1 MRPRLAIGLVLTT
14 ALLTGSVAGSHSQ
27 QSGTATPPP
36 SPQQAQPPP
45 PQPQQQPTFRARVD
59 TVSVDVTVLDR
70 QGNPVTDLK
79 AEDFEIRENRKV
91 QTIETFKF
99 IDVEAS
105 RAEQPV
111 PYRDLTSLSDQR
123 REASRDD
130 TRLLVIF
137 LDDYHVR
144 IGNSLRVREQLAAFV
159 SQLTPHD
166 LVALMYPLTN
176 ASALTF
182 SRNHDA
188 TASAL
193 LNFQGRKYDY
203 TPRNAYEE
211 RYQLQPPEVL
221 ERLRNEITMSAL
233 ETVCAFLGSLR
244 EGRKTVLFVSEGL
257 SGTLPPGVRTT
268 GTIVPRAGGV
278 TGTGTTDPMMADRM
292 AFIGTNDVLRLL
304 RQVFAA
310 AGRSNT
316 SVYTLDPRGLTTS
329 EAEIQDAMAPGD
341 TRALNE
347 MQDSLRTLADQTDGR
362 AIVGRNDPI
371 PGLQQM
377 VRDTGAYYL
386 LGYTSTEAPRDGRF
400 HPIEVRVRRPN
411 VDVRHRKGYWAYT
424 IEEVERATAAP
435 KPEPVRD
442 VREAIDDL
450 VSVAEP
456 ARRRTF
462 GFWIGATRG
471 TGEDADVI
479 FTWDAPTPTS
489 TTDPADIVSR
499 VALVATT
506 MAGEQLFS
514 GPVEKSADGTRL
526 AGRVTFPAPPGR
538 MRVRVTAENA
548 QGRRVDAVDDGF
560 VVPDFRGDSF
570 FITPPAVFRGRTV
583 RDLQSVRQASQPVP
597 VTTRAFSR
605 TDRLLLRFDVQAPA
619 GVTPTVTMRL
629 LNHQGDS
636 IASLQNPA
644 NKDGRFEAEFGLGAL
659 PPGDYLVEISASA
672 GTQSTRQLLGIR
684 ITS

>member
-1 MRPRLAIGLVLTT
+1 MRPRLAIALVLTM
-14 ALLTGSVAGSHSQ
+14 LLAGSVAVTPLAE
-27 QSGTATPPP
+27 QSGTAPPP
-36 SPQQAQPPP
+36 QTQTPP
-45 PQPQQQPTFRARVD
+45 PQPPQQQQPTPTFRARVD
-59 TVSVDVTVLDR
+59 TVSVDATVLDR

-99 IDVEAS
+99 IDVEAM
-105 RAEQPV
+105 RAERPA

-123 REASRDD
+123 REAARDD

-144 IGNSLRVREQLAAFV
+144 IGNSLRIREQLAAFV
-159 SQLTPHD
+159 SNLTPHD

-182 SRNHDA
+182 SRNHDG
-188 TASAL
+188 TAAAL
-193 LNFQGRKYDY
+193 MNFQGRKYDY

-211 RYQLQPPEVL
+211 RYQLQPPEAL

-233 ETVCAFLGSLR
+233 ETVCAFVGSLR

-257 SGTLPPGVRTT
+257 TGTLPPGIRTKGSIVNRPP
-268 GTIVPRAGGV
+268 GTQ
-278 TGTGTTDPMMADRM
+278 DPTIDDRM
-292 AFIGTNDVLRLL
+292 AFIGTTDVLRLL
-304 RQVFAA
+304 RQVYAA
-310 AGRSNT
+310 AGRANT
-316 SVYTLDPRGLTTS
+316 SVYTIDPRGLTTS
-329 EAEIQDAMAPGD
+329 ESEITDNMSPGD

-347 MQDSLRTLADQTDGR
+347 AQDSLRTLADQTDGR

-377 VRDTGAYYL
+377 VRDSGAYYL
-386 LGYTSTEAPRDGRF
+386 LGYTSTEAPRDGKF
-400 HPIEVRVRRPN
+400 HPIEVRVKRPN

-424 IEEVERATAAP
+424 LEEVERATAAP

-442 VREAIDDL
+442 VREAIDGL

-479 FTWDAPTPTS
+479 FTWDAPAPTS

-499 VALVATT
+499 VSLVATT
-506 MAGEQLFS
+506 MGGEQLFS
-514 GPVEKSADGTRL
+514 GPVEKSADGARL

-538 MRVRVTAENA
+538 VRLRVTAENA
-548 QGRRVDAVDDGF
+548 QGRRVDALDEGF
-560 VVPDFRGDSF
+560 VVPDFRGNAF

-583 RDLQSVRQASQPVP
+583 RDLQAVRQAEQPVP

-605 TDRLLLRFDVQAPA
+605 TDRLLLRFDVHAPEGA
-619 GVTPTVTMRL
+619 SPTVTMRL
-629 LNHQGDS
+629 LNQQGDA
-636 IASLQNPA
+636 IAPLQNPA
-644 NKDGRFEAEFGLGAL
+644 ANNGRFESEFGLGAL

-672 GTQSTRQLLGIR
+672 GSQSTRHLLGIR
-684 ITS
+684 IIS

>member
-1 MRPRLAIGLVLTT
+1 MRI
-14 ALLTGSVAGSHSQ
+14 
-27 QSGTATPPP
+27 
-36 SPQQAQPPP
+36 
-45 PQPQQQPTFRARVD
+45 
-59 TVSVDVTVLDR
+59 
-70 QGNPVTDLK
+70 
-79 AEDFEIRENRKV
+79 
-91 QTIETFKF
+91 
-99 IDVEAS
+99 
-105 RAEQPV
+105 
-111 PYRDLTSLSDQR
+111 
-123 REASRDD
+123 
-130 TRLLVIF
+130 
-137 LDDYHVR
+137 
-144 IGNSLRVREQLAAFV
+144 REQLAAFV

-193 LNFQGRKYDY
+193 MNFEGRKYDY
-203 TPRNAYEE
+203 TPRNPYEE

-233 ETVCAFLGSLR
+233 ETVCAFMGSLR

-257 SGTLPPGVRTT
+257 TGSLPPGIRTK
-268 GTIVPRAGGV
+268 GSIVPRAGGV
-278 TGTGTTDPMMADRM
+278 TGTGGAATTDPMMDDRM
-292 AFIGTNDVLRLL
+292 ALVNASEVLRLL

-316 SVYTLDPRGLTTS
+316 SVYTIDPRGLATS
-329 EAEIQDAMAPGD
+329 EGDIQDALAPGD
-341 TRALNE
+341 TRILNE
-347 MQDSLRTLADQTDGR
+347 SQDSLRTLADQTDGR
-362 AIVGRNDPI
+362 AIIGRNDPI

-377 VRDTGAYYL
+377 VRDNGAYYL
-386 LGYTSTEAPRDGRF
+386 LSYTSSEAPRDGKF
-400 HPIEVRVRRPN
+400 HAIEVRVKRPN

-450 VSVAEP
+450 ASVAEP

-471 TGEDADVI
+471 SGEDADVI
-479 FTWDAPTPTS
+479 FTWDAPAPAPG
-489 TTDPADIVSR
+489 TDPNDVVSR
-499 VALVATT
+499 VTLEATT
-506 MAGEQLFS
+506 MSGENLFK
-514 GPVEKSADGTRL
+514 GPVEKSADATRL

-538 MRVRVTAENA
+538 MRIRVTAENA
-548 QGRRVDAVDDGF
+548 QGRRVDAQDDGF
-560 VVPDFRGDSF
+560 VVPDFRSNSF

-583 RDLQSVRQASQPVP
+583 RDLQAVRQAAQPVP
-597 VTTRAFSR
+597 VTARAFSR
-605 TDRLLLRFDVQAPA
+605 TDRLLLRFDVHAPD

-629 LNHQGDS
+629 LNQQGDS
-636 IASLQNPA
+636 IASLQNPP
-644 NKDGRFEAEFGLGAL
+644 NKDGRYEAEFGLGAL

-672 GTQSTRQLLGIR
+672 GSQSTRQLLGIR

>member
-1 MRPRLAIGLVLTT
+1 
-14 ALLTGSVAGSHSQ
+14 LLTASVAVTPRAQ
-27 QSGTATPPP
+27 QSTPPP
-36 SPQQAQPPP
+36 QQQAQPPP
-45 PQPQQQPTFRARVD
+45 PPTQPPPQPPQQPTFRARVD
-59 TVSVDVTVLDR
+59 TISVDVSVLDR
-70 QGNPVTDLK
+70 KGIPVTDLK
-79 AEDFEIRENRKV
+79 AEDFEIREKGKV
-91 QTIETFKF
+91 QAIETFKF
-99 IDVEAS
+99 IDVEAN

-123 REASRDD
+123 REAARED

-137 LDDYHVR
+137 LDDYHTR
-144 IGNSLRVREQLAAFV
+144 LENSLRIREQLAAFV
-159 SQLTPHD
+159 SNLTPHD

-193 LNFQGRKYDY
+193 LNFEGRKYDY
-203 TPRNAYEE
+203 TPRNPYEE

-233 ETVCAFLGSLR
+233 ETVCAFMGSLR

-257 SGTLPPGVRTT
+257 SGSLPPGIRTK
-268 GTIVPRAGGV
+268 GSIVPRAGGV
-278 TGTGTTDPMMADRM
+278 TGTAGATSDPMMDDRM
-292 AFIGTNDVLRLL
+292 ALVNASDVLRLL

-310 AGRSNT
+310 AGRANT
-316 SVYTLDPRGLTTS
+316 SVYTIDPRGLAVS
-329 EAEIQDAMAPGD
+329 EGGIQDNMGPGD

-347 MQDSLRTLADQTDGR
+347 ALDSLRTLADQTDGR

-377 VRDTGAYYL
+377 VRDSGSYYL
-386 LGYTSTEAPRDGRF
+386 LGYTSSEAPRDGKF
-400 HPIEVRVRRPN
+400 HPIEVRVKRQN

-489 TTDPADIVSR
+489 ATDPADIVSR
-499 VALVATT
+499 VTLLAQT
-506 MAGEQLFS
+506 MSGEQLFS

-538 MRVRVTAENA
+538 IRLRVTAENA
-548 QGRRVDAVDDGF
+548 QGRRVDATDDGF
-560 VVPDFRGDSF
+560 VVPDFRSNAF

-583 RDLQSVRQASQPVP
+583 RDLQMVRQAAQPVP
-597 VTTRAFSR
+597 VTARAFSR
-605 TDRLLLRFDVQAPA
+605 TDRLLLRFDVHAPA
-619 GVTPTVTMRL
+619 GVTPAVTLRL
-629 LNHQGDS
+629 LNQQGDS

-659 PPGDYLVEISASA
+659 PPGDYLVEISASS
-672 GTQSTRQLLGIR
+672 GSQSTRQLLGIR